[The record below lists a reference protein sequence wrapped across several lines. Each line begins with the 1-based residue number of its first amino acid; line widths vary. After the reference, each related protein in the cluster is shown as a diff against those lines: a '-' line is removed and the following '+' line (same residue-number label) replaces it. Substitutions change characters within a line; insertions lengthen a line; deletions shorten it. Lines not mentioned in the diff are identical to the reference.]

1 MDSTLTRRLRGDGLR
16 VLLHLLDG
24 GAADFVIERLGF
36 VVEVFAVRLINDA
49 GGKVGSRLG
58 CGGGRCRLLQR
69 RFVSF

>member
-36 VVEVFAVRLINDA
+36 VIEVYLSYCYFMLMFLNMYFLIF
-49 GGKVGSRLG
+49 SL
-58 CGGGRCRLLQR
+58 
-69 RFVSF
+69 F